1 MSFDLN
7 DRQQYEA
14 ALRFVVEE
22 TVAKTGDDFYHA
34 CVRSLVDIFQVE
46 YAFVT
51 ELVDDTC
58 KQSRM
63 LSLWTRE
70 GVIPPYEFDLAGTPC
85 QTVFQNTWGIFPHSL
100 QAKFPAASALATLE
114 AESYLAVVI
123 QDSQG
128 KSIGNLGLIDTK
140 ALPDN
145 ITIAKSIL
153 QLFASRVGAEMERH
167 ADKEKLE
174 NYAISQA
181 NLYTESLAKSQEL
194 QHTLQALQRSQT
206 QMMQSEKMSSL
217 GQLVAGIA
225 HEINNPV
232 NFIHGNLSHANQYIQ
247 DLMNLVDLYQKTY
260 PHPPASIE
268 NITHAMEYDFL
279 REDLP
284 KLMDSM
290 KAGTHR
296 IRDIVQSLRSF
307 SRLDESAVKSVNI
320 HDGIDSALV
329 ILQNRMN
336 VGLKQREIK
345 VIQQYGELPHV
356 HCFAGQLNQ
365 VFMNLLTNAIDAL
378 EEIRSTHDSASSEP
392 SRPPTI
398 EISTETQGHHV
409 SIQIKDNGIGIPPD
423 VQPNIF
429 NPFFTTKP
437 VGKGTGMGLSI
448 SYQIIT
454 EQHGGELS
462 VYSEVDQGTTFLIRI
477 PITASIA
484 N

>member
-1 MSFDLN
+1 MINTIIFALTTFIVNSQALTSISLNPN

-85 QTVFQNTWGIFPHSL
+85 QTVFQNAWGIFPHSL
-100 QAKFPAASALATLE
+100 QAHFPTASALATLE

-128 KSIGNLGLIDTK
+128 KSIGNLGLINTK
-140 ALPDN
+140 PLPNDV
-145 ITIAKSIL
+145 TIAKSIL

-181 NLYTESLAKSQEL
+181 NLYAESLAKSQEL
-194 QHTLQALQRSQT
+194 QHTLQALQRSHT

-232 NFIHGNLSHANQYIQ
+232 NFIHGNLSHANRYIQ

-260 PHPPASIE
+260 PHPPAQIE

-279 REDLP
+279 RYDLP

-290 KAGTHR
+290 KAGTCR

-307 SRLDESAVKSVNI
+307 SRLD
-320 HDGIDSALV
+320 
-329 ILQNRMN
+329 
-336 VGLKQREIK
+336 
-345 VIQQYGELPHV
+345 
-356 HCFAGQLNQ
+356 
-365 VFMNLLTNAIDAL
+365 DA
-378 EEIRSTHDSASSEP
+378 
-392 SRPPTI
+392 
-398 EISTETQGHHV
+398 QF
-409 SIQIKDNGIGIPPD
+409 SI
-423 VQPNIF
+423 
-429 NPFFTTKP
+429 T
-437 VGKGTGMGLSI
+437 
-448 SYQIIT
+448 
-454 EQHGGELS
+454 
-462 VYSEVDQGTTFLIRI
+462 
-477 PITASIA
+477 
-484 N
+484 

>member
-1 MSFDLN
+1 
-7 DRQQYEA
+7 
-14 ALRFVVEE
+14 
-22 TVAKTGDDFYHA
+22 
-34 CVRSLVDIFQVE
+34 
-46 YAFVT
+46 
-51 ELVDDTC
+51 
-58 KQSRM
+58 
-63 LSLWTRE
+63 
-70 GVIPPYEFDLAGTPC
+70 
-85 QTVFQNTWGIFPHSL
+85 
-100 QAKFPAASALATLE
+100 
-114 AESYLAVVI
+114 
-123 QDSQG
+123 
-128 KSIGNLGLIDTK
+128 
-140 ALPDN
+140 
-145 ITIAKSIL
+145 
-153 QLFASRVGAEMERH
+153 
-167 ADKEKLE
+167 
-174 NYAISQA
+174 
-181 NLYTESLAKSQEL
+181 
-194 QHTLQALQRSQT
+194 
-206 QMMQSEKMSSL
+206 MSSL

-232 NFIHGNLSHANQYIQ
+232 NFIHGNLSHANRYIQ
-247 DLMNLVDLYQKTY
+247 DLMNLVALYQKNY
-260 PHPPASIE
+260 PYPPASIE
-268 NITHAMEYDFL
+268 NVTRAMEYDFL
-279 REDLP
+279 RDDLP

-307 SRLDESAVKSVNI
+307 SRLDESAVKSVDI

-345 VIQQYGELPHV
+345 VIRHYGELPHV
-356 HCFAGQLNQ
+356 YCFAGQLNQ

-378 EEIRSTHDSASSEP
+378 EEIRSTHNSASSKP
-392 SRPPTI
+392 SRLPTI
-398 EISTETQGHHV
+398 EISTDTQDHHV

-462 VYSEVDQGTTFLIRI
+462 VYSEVGQGTTFSIRI
-477 PITASIA
+477 PIAASIS